1 MREKYETQ
9 ILNFISYDIQKGCSK
24 EELLKHRKKLYRM
37 SSEFLYDDEYVIK
50 LKLLK
55 TIKEFLEEQK

>member
-1 MREKYETQ
+1 MRENYETK
-9 ILNFISYDIQKGCSK
+9 ILNFISDDIQKGCSK

-37 SSEFLYDDEYVIK
+37 SSEFLYDDDYITK

-55 TIKEFLEEQK
+55 IIKELLEE